1 MRFRD
6 IIALAPLSLLG
17 FWFAPWM
24 FVAASGGFAIATWL
38 LSWAISKRLF
48 RRED

>member
-6 IIALAPLSLLG
+6 IIALTPLSLLG

-24 FVAASGGFAIATWL
+24 FVAGAGGFAIAAWL
-38 LSWAISKRLF
+38 VSWAISKRLS
-48 RRED
+48 RREV